1 MQYEVEHDPLES
13 KLTVNI
19 GPSHPVTHGTLR
31 FLCELDGEVIVSCQ
45 PEIGYLHRAF
55 EKSSEKGT
63 YTEVIPYTDRLNY
76 CSAMM
81 NNVGYCMAVEKFFD
95 MQLPERGVYV
105 RMIVSE
111 MSRIMDH
118 LVCIGTNAVDLG
130 ALTNFWYFF
139 QVREELYDLIEAL
152 CGARLTTTFTRVG
165 GMSGDLPEGWA
176 GELKKML
183 AKLPGVLDDVDGL
196 LTKNRIFM
204 DRTRGVGPIN
214 AADAIGYGFTG
225 PCLRACGVRHDLRR
239 ANPYMYYDRFEFDV
253 PVGSNGDTYDRYLV
267 RMEEMRQSLRILEQ
281 LLATLPGGPV
291 NVDNPLVVLPPK
303 ERVYGSIE
311 GLISQFE
318 LIIKGLQ
325 PPPGEVYVATEAANG
340 ELGFYIVSDG
350 SGRPYRVRVRPP
362 CFPLMSALPH
372 MIQGQMV
379 ADMVATLG
387 SINIIAGELDR

>member
-1 MQYEVEHDPLES
+1 MDQDPLGNR
-13 KLTVNI
+13 LTVNI

-31 FLCELDGEVIVSCQ
+31 FLCELDGEVIVSCL

-55 EKSSEKGT
+55 EKSSEKGS

-95 MQLPERGVYV
+95 LTIPERGIYV

-139 QVREELYDLIEAL
+139 QAREELYDLIESL
-152 CGARLTTTFTRVG
+152 CGARLTTTYTRIG
-165 GMSGDLPEGWA
+165 GVMADLPEGWA
-176 GELKKML
+176 GRLEALL
-183 AKLPGVLDDVDGL
+183 AKLYKVLEDVDGL
-196 LTKNRIFM
+196 LTKNRIFI
-204 DRTRGVGPIN
+204 DRTRGVGGIS
-214 AADAIGYGFTG
+214 AEDAIGYGFTG
-225 PCLRACGVRHDLRR
+225 PCLRACGVAHDLRK
-239 ANPYMYYDRFEFDV
+239 ANPYMFYDRFQFDV
-253 PVGSNGDTYDRYLV
+253 PTGERGDVYDRYLV
-267 RMEEMRQSLRILEQ
+267 RMAEMRQSLRLLEQ

-291 NVDNPLVVLPPK
+291 NADNPLVVLPPK
-303 ERVYGSIE
+303 EKVYGSIE

-318 LIIKGLQ
+318 LIIKGVQ
-325 PPPGEVYVATEAANG
+325 PPAGEVYVATEAANG

-350 SGRPYRVRVRPP
+350 TGRPYRVRVRPP
-362 CFPLMSALPH
+362 CFPLMSSMPH
-372 MIQGQMV
+372 LVKGQML